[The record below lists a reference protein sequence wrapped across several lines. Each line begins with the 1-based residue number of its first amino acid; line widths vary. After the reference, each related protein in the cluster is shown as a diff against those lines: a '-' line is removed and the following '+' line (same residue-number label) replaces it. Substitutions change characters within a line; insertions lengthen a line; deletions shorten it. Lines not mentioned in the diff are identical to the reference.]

1 MLSVVIADKVHLKGS
16 HRAEFKLTRSEL
28 FVERSKKT
36 PSLKSASL
44 STRRFAAY
52 AYFFSRSLDEVTL
65 TITREI
71 VPVHAKPAAFTAFR
85 WSQGSTQRKNA
96 AHDTY

>member
-16 HRAEFKLTRSEL
+16 YRAEFKLTRAEL

-52 AYFFSRSLDEVTL
+52 AYFFEV
-65 TITREI
+65 
-71 VPVHAKPAAFTAFR
+71 A
-85 WSQGSTQRKNA
+85 
-96 AHDTY
+96 